1 MEGKAKLTG
10 LAMVLTGGRGEASAS
25 GTLAGSTPQS
35 TAFAVLS
42 KTSDN
47 QRSVRM
53 GLRSGRVAKVEIDPP
68 IEPKPDRVPVKA
80 ADKRGVVDPMSALL
94 MPALDAKSLTDPANC
109 DRTIPVFDGASRL
122 DVVLS
127 YGETKKVE
135 VPGYSGPVLVCN
147 ARYVPIS
154 GHRSERPATK
164 FMQENRDKSDRNDVW
179 LGADRADGLVPG
191 GGRQEPAASSS
202 ALVSMRTQMVGM
214 GVDLANQ
221 IRGVLKPFGLIAGK
235 GGGQA
240 FADRVRAL
248 VADGPLQM
256 VAEALLT
263 AWQAI
268 SHQLAILTRHL
279 IDMARQ
285 DQAVKRLMTTPGVG
299 PSWH

>member
-1 MEGKAKLTG
+1 MRLIASAFVTLAFAGIGSLAQAETLRVSYDISLAGLPLGKADLSSSFAGSKYEMEGKAKLTG

-122 DVVLS
+122 NVVLS

-164 FMQENRDKSDRNDVW
+164 FMQENRDMSVW
-179 LGADRADGLVPG
+179 LAPVEGPRLLFPLKVSVRTMIGVGEMQASAWSLEGDGKAAVPTRKAGRADEAI
-191 GGRQEPAASSS
+191 Q
-202 ALVSMRTQMVGM
+202 
-214 GVDLANQ
+214 
-221 IRGVLKPFGLIAGK
+221 AG
-235 GGGQA
+235 
-240 FADRVRAL
+240 
-248 VADGPLQM
+248 
-256 VAEALLT
+256 
-263 AWQAI
+263 
-268 SHQLAILTRHL
+268 
-279 IDMARQ
+279 
-285 DQAVKRLMTTPGVG
+285 AVQ
-299 PSWH
+299 

>member
-1 MEGKAKLTG
+1 MRLIASAFVTLAFAGIGSLAQAETLRVSYDISLAGLPLGKADLSSSFAGSKYEMEGKAKLTG
-10 LAMVLTGGRGEASAS
+10 LAMILTGGKGEASAS

-35 TAFAVLS
+35 IAFAVLS

-68 IEPKPDRVPVKA
+68 LEPKPDRVPVKA

-122 DVVLS
+122 NVVLS

-164 FMQENRDKSDRNDVW
+164 FMQENRDMSVW
-179 LGADRADGLVPG
+179 LAPVEGPRLLFPLKVSVRTMIGIGEMQASAWSLEGDGKAAVPTRKAVRADEAI
-191 GGRQEPAASSS
+191 Q
-202 ALVSMRTQMVGM
+202 
-214 GVDLANQ
+214 
-221 IRGVLKPFGLIAGK
+221 AG
-235 GGGQA
+235 
-240 FADRVRAL
+240 
-248 VADGPLQM
+248 
-256 VAEALLT
+256 
-263 AWQAI
+263 
-268 SHQLAILTRHL
+268 
-279 IDMARQ
+279 
-285 DQAVKRLMTTPGVG
+285 AVQ
-299 PSWH
+299 